1 MKTSK
6 GRWHNVTDSKRN
18 HVGRFQLPPHLSLG
32 VSVSG
37 LCASGNV
44 TWFGNNLIFT
54 AGNCPSLEYLYQGNW
69 QTLQSGVNL
78 LFYKFLRL

>member
-6 GRWHNVTDSKRN
+6 GRWQNVTDSKRN

-54 AGNCPSLEYLYQGNW
+54 AGNCQFGVFV
-69 QTLQSGVNL
+69 SGKLADTTIRSQFAVL
-78 LFYKFLRL
+78 